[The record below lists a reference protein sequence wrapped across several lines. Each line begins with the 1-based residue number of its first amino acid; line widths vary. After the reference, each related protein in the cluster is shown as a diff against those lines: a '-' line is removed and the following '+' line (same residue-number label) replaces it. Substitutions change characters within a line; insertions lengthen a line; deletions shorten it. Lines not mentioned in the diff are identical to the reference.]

1 MLLDERKKRILEAVI
16 EEYNATAEPVGSTK
30 IANDYNLGFSPATI
44 RNEMA
49 NLEEM
54 GYLEQPH
61 VSAGRIPSSLGYR
74 FYVDSIMKEKNLTPK
89 EKQVID
95 DILKNDIIKFETLIK
110 EASNI
115 LSRLT
120 NYTSIAIGPQMDN
133 CVVEEIKLVK
143 LGQDRLMIV
152 ILADNGII
160 KESIIKY
167 DGTLPEENIEIF
179 NNYLNHKLKGMNF
192 NQIYENINTYVE
204 GELYNI
210 SNNIVPLVVELNN
223 LLVDKNVEVYMDGAK
238 NLLELPELKQENTLK
253 NFLNII
259 ETQDALKEL
268 LRSGYDGNI
277 NVYIG
282 QENAFED
289 FKDFT
294 IITYKQKINDKEIG
308 TIGLIGPKRM
318 DYKKVIPVI
327 KYVGEALQEKI
338 KEGGNFDDRGNKGN
352 SENTGDD
359 KESGN
364 K

>member
-30 IANDYNLGFSPATI
+30 IANDYKLGFSPATI

-49 NLEEM
+49 NLEEL

-61 VSAGRIPSSLGYR
+61 VSAGRIPSSQGYR
-74 FYVDSIMKEKNLTPK
+74 FYVDSIMQEKKLTPS

-95 DILKNDIIKFETLIK
+95 QMLKEDVTKFETLIK

-115 LSRLT
+115 IARLT
-120 NYTSIAIGPQMDN
+120 NYASIAIGPAMDS
-133 CVVEEIKLVK
+133 CQVEEIKLVK
-143 LGQDRLMIV
+143 IGQDRLMIV

-167 DGTLPEENIEIF
+167 TGQIPEENIEIF
-179 NNYLNHKLKGMNF
+179 NNYLNYKLKGMNF
-192 NQIYENINTYVE
+192 NDIYENINEYVE
-204 GELYNI
+204 NELHNI

-223 LLVDKNVEVYMDGAK
+223 LLVNNNADIYMDGAK
-238 NLLELPELKQENTLK
+238 NLLKLPELKKEETLK

-259 ETQDALKEL
+259 ETQDALKEML
-268 LRSGYDGNI
+268 KNSYDGNI

-282 QENAFED
+282 QENAFD
-289 FKDFT
+289 DLKDFT
-294 IITYKQKINDKEIG
+294 IITYKQKINDKELG

-327 KYVGEALQEKI
+327 KYVGDVIQEKI
-338 KEGGNFDDRGNKGN
+338 KQGGNFDGRGEENK
-352 SENTGDD
+352 E
-359 KESGN
+359 E
-364 K
+364 

>member
-16 EEYNATAEPVGSTK
+16 EEYNATAEPVGSSK
-30 IANDYNLGFSPATI
+30 IANDYKLGFSPATI

-49 NLEEM
+49 NLEEL

-61 VSAGRIPSSLGYR
+61 VSAGRIPSSQGYR
-74 FYVDSIMKEKNLTPK
+74 FYVDSIMQEKKLTPS

-95 DILKNDIIKFETLIK
+95 QILKEDVTKFETLIK

-115 LSRLT
+115 IARLT
-120 NYTSIAIGPQMDN
+120 NYASIAIGPAMDS
-133 CVVEEIKLVK
+133 CQVEEIKLVK
-143 LGQDRLMIV
+143 IGQDRLMIV

-167 DGTLPEENIEIF
+167 TGQIPEENIEIF
-179 NNYLNHKLKGMNF
+179 NNYLNYKLKGMNF
-192 NQIYENINTYVE
+192 NDIYENINEYVE
-204 GELYNI
+204 NELHNI

-223 LLVDKNVEVYMDGAK
+223 LLVNNNADIYMDGAK
-238 NLLELPELKQENTLK
+238 NLLNLPELKKEETLK

-259 ETQDALKEL
+259 ETQDALKEML
-268 LRSGYDGNI
+268 KNSYDGNI

-282 QENAFED
+282 QENAFD
-289 FKDFT
+289 DLKDFT
-294 IITYKQKINDKEIG
+294 IITYKQKINDKELG

-327 KYVGEALQEKI
+327 KYVGDVIQEKI
-338 KEGGNFDDRGNKGN
+338 KQGGNFDGRGEENK
-352 SENTGDD
+352 E
-359 KESGN
+359 E
-364 K
+364 

>member
-16 EEYNATAEPVGSTK
+16 EEYNATAEPVGSIK
-30 IANDYNLGFSPATI
+30 IANDYKLGFSPATI

-49 NLEEM
+49 NLEEL

-61 VSAGRIPSSLGYR
+61 VSAGRIPSSQGYR
-74 FYVDSIMKEKNLTPK
+74 FYVDSIMQEKKLTPS

-95 DILKNDIIKFETLIK
+95 QILKEDVTKFETLIK

-115 LSRLT
+115 IARLT
-120 NYTSIAIGPQMDN
+120 NYASIAIGPAMDS
-133 CVVEEIKLVK
+133 CQVEEIKLVK
-143 LGQDRLMIV
+143 IGQDRLMIV

-167 DGTLPEENIEIF
+167 TGQIPEENIEIF
-179 NNYLNHKLKGMNF
+179 NNYLNYKLKGMNF
-192 NQIYENINTYVE
+192 NDIYENINEYVE
-204 GELYNI
+204 NELHNI

-223 LLVDKNVEVYMDGAK
+223 LLVNNNADIYMDGAK
-238 NLLELPELKQENTLK
+238 NLLNLPELKKEETLK

-259 ETQDALKEL
+259 ETQDALKEML
-268 LRSGYDGNI
+268 KNSYDGNI

-282 QENAFED
+282 QENAFD
-289 FKDFT
+289 DLKDFT
-294 IITYKQKINDKEIG
+294 IITYKQKINDKELG

-327 KYVGEALQEKI
+327 KYVGDVIQEKI
-338 KEGGNFDDRGNKGN
+338 KQGGNFDGRGEENK
-352 SENTGDD
+352 E
-359 KESGN
+359 E
-364 K
+364 

>member
-30 IANDYNLGFSPATI
+30 IANDYKLGFSPATI

-49 NLEEM
+49 NLEEL

-61 VSAGRIPSSLGYR
+61 VSAGRIPSSQGYR
-74 FYVDSIMKEKNLTPK
+74 FYVDSIMQEKKLTPT
-89 EKQVID
+89 EKQIID
-95 DILKNDIIKFETLIK
+95 QMLKEDVTKFETLIK

-115 LSRLT
+115 IARLT
-120 NYTSIAIGPQMDN
+120 NYASIAIGPAMDS
-133 CVVEEIKLVK
+133 CQVEEIKLVK
-143 LGQDRLMIV
+143 IGQDRLMIV

-167 DGTLPEENIEIF
+167 TGQIPEENIEIF
-179 NNYLNHKLKGMNF
+179 NNYLNYKLKGMNF
-192 NQIYENINTYVE
+192 NDIYENINEYVE
-204 GELYNI
+204 NELHNI

-223 LLVDKNVEVYMDGAK
+223 LLVNNNADIYMDGAK
-238 NLLELPELKQENTLK
+238 NLLNLPELKKEETLK

-259 ETQDALKEL
+259 ETQDALKEML
-268 LRSGYDGNI
+268 KNSYDGNI

-282 QENAFED
+282 QENAFD
-289 FKDFT
+289 DLKDFT
-294 IITYKQKINDKEIG
+294 IITYKQKINDKELG

-327 KYVGEALQEKI
+327 KYVGDVIQEKI
-338 KEGGNFDDRGNKGN
+338 KQGGNFDGRGEENK
-352 SENTGDD
+352 E
-359 KESGN
+359 E
-364 K
+364 

>member
-30 IANDYNLGFSPATI
+30 IANDYKLGFSPATI

-49 NLEEM
+49 NLEEL

-61 VSAGRIPSSLGYR
+61 VSAGRIPSSQGYR
-74 FYVDSIMKEKNLTPK
+74 FYVDSIMQEKKLTPS

-95 DILKNDIIKFETLIK
+95 QMLKEDVTKFETLIK

-115 LSRLT
+115 IARLT
-120 NYTSIAIGPQMDN
+120 NYASIAIGPAMDS
-133 CVVEEIKLVK
+133 CQVEEIKLVK
-143 LGQDRLMIV
+143 IGQDRLMIV

-167 DGTLPEENIEIF
+167 TGQIPEENIEIF
-179 NNYLNHKLKGMNF
+179 NNYLNYKLKGMNF
-192 NQIYENINTYVE
+192 NDIYENINEYVE
-204 GELYNI
+204 NELHNI

-223 LLVDKNVEVYMDGAK
+223 LLVNNNVDIYMDGAK
-238 NLLELPELKQENTLK
+238 NLLNLPELKKEETLK

-259 ETQDALKEL
+259 ETQDALKEML
-268 LRSGYDGNI
+268 KNSYDGNI

-282 QENAFED
+282 QENAFD
-289 FKDFT
+289 DLKDFT
-294 IITYKQKINDKEIG
+294 IITYKQKINDKELG

-327 KYVGEALQEKI
+327 KYVGDVIQEKI
-338 KEGGNFDDRGNKGN
+338 KQGGNFDGRGEENK
-352 SENTGDD
+352 E
-359 KESGN
+359 E
-364 K
+364 

>member
-30 IANDYNLGFSPATI
+30 IANDYKLGFSPATI

-49 NLEEM
+49 NLEEL

-61 VSAGRIPSSLGYR
+61 VSAGRVPSSLGYR
-74 FYVDSIMKEKNLTPK
+74 FYVDSIMQEKKLTPT
-89 EKQVID
+89 EKQLID
-95 DILKNDIIKFETLIK
+95 QMLKEDVTKFETLIK

-115 LSRLT
+115 IARLT
-120 NYTSIAIGPQMDN
+120 NYASIAIGPAMDN
-133 CVVEEIKLVK
+133 CKVEEIKLVK
-143 LGQDRLMIV
+143 IGQDRLMIV

-167 DGTLPEENIEIF
+167 TGQIPEENIEIF
-179 NNYLNHKLKGMNF
+179 NNYLNYKLRGMNF
-192 NQIYENINTYVE
+192 NDIYDNINEYVE
-204 GELYNI
+204 SELYNI
-210 SNNIVPLVVELNN
+210 STNIVPLVVELNN
-223 LLVDKNVEVYMDGAK
+223 LLVNNNAEIYMDGAK
-238 NLLELPELKQENTLK
+238 NLLNLPELKKEETLK

-259 ETQDALKEL
+259 ETQDALKEML
-268 LRSGYDGNI
+268 KNGYDGNI

-289 FKDFT
+289 LKDFT

-327 KYVGEALQEKI
+327 KYVGDAIQEKI
-338 KEGGNFDDRGNKGN
+338 KQGGNFDGGEKR
-352 SENTGDD
+352 D
-359 KESGN
+359 KE

>member
-30 IANDYNLGFSPATI
+30 IANDYKLGFSPATI

-49 NLEEM
+49 NLEEL

-74 FYVDSIMKEKNLTPK
+74 FYVDSIMQEKKLTPT
-89 EKQVID
+89 EKQLID
-95 DILKNDIIKFETLIK
+95 QMLKEDVTKFETLIK

-115 LSRLT
+115 IARLT
-120 NYTSIAIGPQMDN
+120 NYASIAIGPAMDN
-133 CVVEEIKLVK
+133 CKVEEIKLVK
-143 LGQDRLMIV
+143 IGQDRLMIV

-167 DGTLPEENIEIF
+167 TGQIPEENIEIF
-179 NNYLNHKLKGMNF
+179 NNYLNYKLRGMNF
-192 NQIYENINTYVE
+192 NDIYDNINEYVE
-204 GELYNI
+204 SELYNI
-210 SNNIVPLVVELNN
+210 STNIVPLVVELNN
-223 LLVDKNVEVYMDGAK
+223 LLVNNNAEIYMDGTK
-238 NLLELPELKQENTLK
+238 NLLNLPELKKEETLK

-259 ETQDALKEL
+259 ETQDALKEML
-268 LRSGYDGNI
+268 KNGYDGNI

-289 FKDFT
+289 LKDFT

-327 KYVGEALQEKI
+327 KYVGDAIQEKI
-338 KEGGNFDDRGNKGN
+338 KQGGNFDGGEKR
-352 SENTGDD
+352 D
-359 KESGN
+359 KE

>member
-16 EEYNATAEPVGSTK
+16 EEYNATAEPVGSNK
-30 IANDYNLGFSPATI
+30 IANDYKLGFSPATI

-49 NLEEM
+49 NLEEL

-61 VSAGRIPSSLGYR
+61 VSAGRIPSSQGYR
-74 FYVDSIMKEKNLTPK
+74 FYVDSIMQEKKLTPS

-95 DILKNDIIKFETLIK
+95 QILKEDVTKFETLIK

-115 LSRLT
+115 IARLT
-120 NYTSIAIGPQMDN
+120 NYASIAIGPAMDS
-133 CVVEEIKLVK
+133 CQVEEIKLVK
-143 LGQDRLMIV
+143 IGQDRLMIV

-167 DGTLPEENIEIF
+167 TGQIPEENIEIF
-179 NNYLNHKLKGMNF
+179 NNYLNYKLKGMNF
-192 NQIYENINTYVE
+192 NDIYENINEYVE
-204 GELYNI
+204 NELHNI

-223 LLVDKNVEVYMDGAK
+223 LLVNNNADIYMDGAK
-238 NLLELPELKQENTLK
+238 NLLNLPELKKEETLK

-259 ETQDALKEL
+259 ETQDALKEML
-268 LRSGYDGNI
+268 KNSYDGNI

-282 QENAFED
+282 QENAFD
-289 FKDFT
+289 DLKDFT
-294 IITYKQKINDKEIG
+294 IITYKQKINDKELG

-327 KYVGEALQEKI
+327 KYVGDVIQEKI
-338 KEGGNFDDRGNKGN
+338 KQGGNFDGRGEENK
-352 SENTGDD
+352 E
-359 KESGN
+359 E
-364 K
+364 

>member
-16 EEYNATAEPVGSTK
+16 EEYNATAEPVGSNK
-30 IANDYNLGFSPATI
+30 IANDYKLGFSPATI

-49 NLEEM
+49 NLEEL

-61 VSAGRIPSSLGYR
+61 VSAGRIPSSQGYR
-74 FYVDSIMKEKNLTPK
+74 FYVDSIMQEKKLTPS

-95 DILKNDIIKFETLIK
+95 QILKEDVTKFETLIK

-115 LSRLT
+115 IARLT
-120 NYTSIAIGPQMDN
+120 NYASIAIGPAMDS
-133 CVVEEIKLVK
+133 CQVEEIKLVK
-143 LGQDRLMIV
+143 IGQDRLMIV

-167 DGTLPEENIEIF
+167 TGQIPEQNIEIF
-179 NNYLNHKLKGMNF
+179 NNYLNYKLKGMNF
-192 NQIYENINTYVE
+192 NDIYENINEYVE
-204 GELYNI
+204 NELHNI

-223 LLVDKNVEVYMDGAK
+223 LLVNNNADIYMDGAK
-238 NLLELPELKQENTLK
+238 NLLNLPELKKEETLK

-259 ETQDALKEL
+259 ETQDALKEML
-268 LRSGYDGNI
+268 KNSYDGNI

-282 QENAFED
+282 QENAFD
-289 FKDFT
+289 DLKDFT
-294 IITYKQKINDKEIG
+294 IITYKQKINDKELG

-327 KYVGEALQEKI
+327 KYVGDVIQEKI
-338 KEGGNFDDRGNKGN
+338 KQGGNFDGRGEENK
-352 SENTGDD
+352 E
-359 KESGN
+359 E
-364 K
+364 

>member
-30 IANDYNLGFSPATI
+30 IANDYKLGFSPATI

-49 NLEEM
+49 NLEEL

-61 VSAGRIPSSLGYR
+61 VSAGRVPSSLGYR
-74 FYVDSIMKEKNLTPK
+74 FYVDSIMQEKKLTPT
-89 EKQVID
+89 EKQLID
-95 DILKNDIIKFETLIK
+95 QMLKEDVTKFETLIK

-115 LSRLT
+115 IARLT
-120 NYTSIAIGPQMDN
+120 NYASIAIGPAMDN
-133 CVVEEIKLVK
+133 CKVEEIKLVK
-143 LGQDRLMIV
+143 IGQDRLMIV

-167 DGTLPEENIEIF
+167 TGQIPEENIEIF
-179 NNYLNHKLKGMNF
+179 NNYLNYKLRGMNF
-192 NQIYENINTYVE
+192 NDIYDNINEYVE
-204 GELYNI
+204 SELYNI
-210 SNNIVPLVVELNN
+210 STNIVPLVVELNN
-223 LLVDKNVEVYMDGAK
+223 LLVNNNAEIYMDGAK
-238 NLLELPELKQENTLK
+238 NLLNLPELKKEETLK

-259 ETQDALKEL
+259 ETQDALKEML
-268 LRSGYDGNI
+268 KNGYDGNI

-289 FKDFT
+289 LKDFT

-327 KYVGEALQEKI
+327 KYVGDAIQEKI
-338 KEGGNFDDRGNKGN
+338 KQGGNFDGGEKR
-352 SENTGDD
+352 D
-359 KESGN
+359 KEKWS
-364 K
+364 

>member
-30 IANDYNLGFSPATI
+30 IANDYKLGFSPATI

-49 NLEEM
+49 NLEEL

-61 VSAGRIPSSLGYR
+61 VSAGRVPSSLGYR
-74 FYVDSIMKEKNLTPK
+74 FYVDSIMQEKKLTPT
-89 EKQVID
+89 EKQLID
-95 DILKNDIIKFETLIK
+95 QMLKEDVTKFETLIK

-115 LSRLT
+115 IARLT
-120 NYTSIAIGPQMDN
+120 NYASIAIGPAMDN
-133 CVVEEIKLVK
+133 CKVEEIKLVK
-143 LGQDRLMIV
+143 IGQDRLMIV

-167 DGTLPEENIEIF
+167 TGQIPEENIEIF
-179 NNYLNHKLKGMNF
+179 NNYLNYKLRGMNF
-192 NQIYENINTYVE
+192 NDIYDNINEYVE
-204 GELYNI
+204 SELYNI
-210 SNNIVPLVVELNN
+210 STNIVPLVVELNN
-223 LLVDKNVEVYMDGAK
+223 LLVNNNAEIYMDGTK
-238 NLLELPELKQENTLK
+238 NLLDLPELKKEETLK

-259 ETQDALKEL
+259 ETQDALKEML
-268 LRSGYDGNI
+268 KNGYDGNI

-289 FKDFT
+289 LKDFT

-327 KYVGEALQEKI
+327 KYVGDAIQEKI
-338 KEGGNFDDRGNKGN
+338 KQGGNFDGGEKR
-352 SENTGDD
+352 D
-359 KESGN
+359 KE

>member
-30 IANDYNLGFSPATI
+30 IANDYKLGFSPATI

-49 NLEEM
+49 DLEEL

-61 VSAGRIPSSLGYR
+61 VSAGRIPSSQGYR
-74 FYVDSIMKEKNLTPK
+74 FYVDSIMQEKKLTPS

-95 DILKNDIIKFETLIK
+95 QILKEDVTKFETLIK

-115 LSRLT
+115 IARLT
-120 NYTSIAIGPQMDN
+120 NYASIAIGPAMDS
-133 CVVEEIKLVK
+133 CQVEEIKLVK
-143 LGQDRLMIV
+143 IGQDRLMIV

-167 DGTLPEENIEIF
+167 TGQIPEENIEIF
-179 NNYLNHKLKGMNF
+179 NNYLNYKLKGMNF
-192 NQIYENINTYVE
+192 NDIYENINEYVE
-204 GELYNI
+204 NELHNI

-223 LLVDKNVEVYMDGAK
+223 LLVNNNADIYMDGAK
-238 NLLELPELKQENTLK
+238 NLLNLPELKKEETLK

-259 ETQDALKEL
+259 ETQDALKEML
-268 LRSGYDGNI
+268 KNSYDGNI

-282 QENAFED
+282 QENAFD
-289 FKDFT
+289 DLKDFT
-294 IITYKQKINDKEIG
+294 IITYKQKINDKELG

-327 KYVGEALQEKI
+327 KYVGDVIQEKI
-338 KEGGNFDDRGNKGN
+338 KQGGNFDGRGEENK
-352 SENTGDD
+352 E
-359 KESGN
+359 E
-364 K
+364 

>member
-30 IANDYNLGFSPATI
+30 IANDYKLGFSPATI

-49 NLEEM
+49 NLEEL

-61 VSAGRIPSSLGYR
+61 VSAGRIPSSQGYR
-74 FYVDSIMKEKNLTPK
+74 FYVDSIMQEKKLTPS

-95 DILKNDIIKFETLIK
+95 QILKEDVTKFETLIK

-115 LSRLT
+115 IARLT
-120 NYTSIAIGPQMDN
+120 NYASIAIGPAMDS
-133 CVVEEIKLVK
+133 CQVEEIKLVK
-143 LGQDRLMIV
+143 IGQDRLMIV

-167 DGTLPEENIEIF
+167 TGQIPEENIEIF
-179 NNYLNHKLKGMNF
+179 NNYLNYKLKGMNF
-192 NQIYENINTYVE
+192 NDIYENINEYVE
-204 GELYNI
+204 NELHNI

-223 LLVDKNVEVYMDGAK
+223 LLVNNNADIYMDGAK
-238 NLLELPELKQENTLK
+238 NLLNLPELKKEETLK

-259 ETQDALKEL
+259 ETQDALKEML
-268 LRSGYDGNI
+268 KNSYDGNI

-282 QENAFED
+282 QENAFD
-289 FKDFT
+289 DLKDFT
-294 IITYKQKINDKEIG
+294 IITYKQKINDKELG

-327 KYVGEALQEKI
+327 KYVGDVIQEKI
-338 KEGGNFDDRGNKGN
+338 KQGGNFDGRGEENK
-352 SENTGDD
+352 E
-359 KESGN
+359 E
-364 K
+364 

>member
-30 IANDYNLGFSPATI
+30 IANDYKLGFSPATI

-49 NLEEM
+49 NLEEL

-74 FYVDSIMKEKNLTPK
+74 FYVDSIMQEKKLTPT
-89 EKQVID
+89 EKQLID
-95 DILKNDIIKFETLIK
+95 QMLKEDVTKFETLIK

-115 LSRLT
+115 IARLT
-120 NYTSIAIGPQMDN
+120 NYASIAIGPAMDN
-133 CVVEEIKLVK
+133 CKVEEIKLVK
-143 LGQDRLMIV
+143 IGQDRLMIV

-167 DGTLPEENIEIF
+167 TGQIPEENIEIF
-179 NNYLNHKLKGMNF
+179 NNYLNYKLKGMNF
-192 NQIYENINTYVE
+192 NDIYDNINEYVE
-204 GELYNI
+204 SELYNI
-210 SNNIVPLVVELNN
+210 STNIVPLVVELNN
-223 LLVDKNVEVYMDGAK
+223 LLVNNNAEIYMDGAK
-238 NLLELPELKQENTLK
+238 NLLNLPELKKEETLK

-259 ETQDALKEL
+259 ETQDALKEML
-268 LRSGYDGNI
+268 KNGYDGNI

-289 FKDFT
+289 LKDFT

-327 KYVGEALQEKI
+327 KYVGDAIQEKI
-338 KEGGNFDDRGNKGN
+338 KQGGNFDGGEKR
-352 SENTGDD
+352 D
-359 KESGN
+359 KEE
-364 K
+364 